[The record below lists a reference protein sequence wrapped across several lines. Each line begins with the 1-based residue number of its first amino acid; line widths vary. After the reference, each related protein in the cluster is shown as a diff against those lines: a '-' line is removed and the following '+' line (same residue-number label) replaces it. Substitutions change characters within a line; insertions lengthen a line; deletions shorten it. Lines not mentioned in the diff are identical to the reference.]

1 MSKRVSHSFS
11 FFSSPGVCAFL
22 TRINSLCYLSE
33 RYTSPTLSFDLLDPD
48 LSPTTFY
55 DLGLATGPT
64 SLDLPL
70 LRLYRRG
77 KVVQQVPLSEHEAR
91 RVVKRRKREE
101 RRRERKRD
109 GIEDAE
115 SESGEDESES
125 EDDGVESDAESDDE
139 REVEQERAMSRYRWD
154 TSAVRLR
161 PLSFLSA

>member
-1 MSKRVSHSFS
+1 
-11 FFSSPGVCAFL
+11 
-22 TRINSLCYLSE
+22 
-33 RYTSPTLSFDLLDPD
+33 LLDPD

-77 KVVQQVPLSEHEAR
+77 KVVQQVPLSEPEAR
-91 RVVKRRKREE
+91 RVVKRRKQDE
-101 RRRERKRD
+101 RGRERKRD
-109 GIEDAE
+109 GIEDVE
-115 SESGEDESES
+115 SESGES

-154 TSAVRLR
+154 TSAVRLL
-161 PLSFLSA
+161 PSLPTSLPPCLEFGLGTAN

>member
-1 MSKRVSHSFS
+1 MH
-11 FFSSPGVCAFL
+11 
-22 TRINSLCYLSE
+22 

-77 KVVQQVPLSEHEAR
+77 RVVQQVPLSEHEAR
-91 RVVKRRKREE
+91 RVIKRRKRDE

-109 GIEDAE
+109 GIEDGE
-115 SESGEDESES
+115 SESGESE
-125 EDDGVESDAESDDE
+125 DGVESDAESDDE

-154 TSAVRLR
+154 TGAVRLPPFPPYSNAWVQKR
-161 PLSFLSA
+161 N